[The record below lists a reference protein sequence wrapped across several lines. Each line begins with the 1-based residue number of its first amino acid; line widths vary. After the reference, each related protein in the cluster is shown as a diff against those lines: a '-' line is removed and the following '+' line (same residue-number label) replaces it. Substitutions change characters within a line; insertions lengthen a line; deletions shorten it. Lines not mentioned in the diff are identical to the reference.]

1 MSESSRTVTQ
11 ARDSSQPAGS
21 IRRTITIL
29 TSGRRATQMPASA
42 DIDASERDALL
53 SADEQRQA
61 AAADAPVASATA
73 TEPQPRRSKAAIAK
87 IAALHLLPLLV
98 AAAVLVVFFLVLL
111 PHILHA
117 GKSAPKFRPYPASLA
132 RGNAGAVATENERCS
147 QLGVEIL
154 RDKGGNA
161 VDAAIAATLCI
172 GTLNM
177 FSAGIGGGGWAIV
190 RAPSAD
196 RYAAPGKW
204 DHTVV
209 DFRETAP
216 GLANETMFEGRPRAA
231 QVGGLSVGVPGE
243 LRGLEIM
250 HSKWGSLPWADLVE
264 PAAKLADEAP
274 VSRELER
281 RLEVSVSSN
290 FSVLTSSRM
299 RSQAQHLC
307 HPAQVFGSFMK
318 KEKTWRSVFVH
329 KWTRQ
334 VLKEGDTIRRR
345 KYAKTLRTIAKEG
358 PRALYVV
365 SDSRP
370 CNSASYPPVLIMAYS
385 SSQGPIAQAL
395 VRTIKAT
402 GGIMTL
408 TDLAVYKANT
418 YPALEGTWAG
428 KKIYTTGAPTSGP
441 PLMSLLRMLEDFE
454 QFKPRN
460 DSGRL
465 STFGGPGI
473 EGLNSPLGVHR
484 YVEALKFAFGQ
495 RTLIGDPAYLSAKAN
510 AAIDEIPTEKR
521 IKELRKNITDDRTH
535 PISYYHPKFDIA
547 HDHGTMSLSV
557 IDKNGMAVT
566 LTSTVNLIFGS
577 KVMCPETGI
586 ILNDE
591 LDDSSTPGVPNAFG
605 LAPSPYNYPE
615 PGKRPLS
622 SMAPT
627 IVEWYSPK
635 DHRGKKH
642 DVNADADADAASSRE
657 GQHVF
662 AADSAADVQTEGKDK
677 KKGKKPASS
686 HPKVEQPDSIVT
698 LGGSGGSRIF
708 GSVAQVLL
716 HLDAGLDLS
725 SAIERSRI
733 HHQLLPVE
741 LDIETGGGEFEIQL
755 ANELEQRGHLV
766 RWLEINL
773 ALSEVQAVQRTAD
786 GHVWGASDSRKQGV
800 AAAY

>member
-1 MSESSRTVTQ
+1 
-11 ARDSSQPAGS
+11 
-21 IRRTITIL
+21 
-29 TSGRRATQMPASA
+29 MPASA

-61 AAADAPVASATA
+61 AAADAPAASATA

-132 RGNAGAVATENERCS
+132 SGNAGAVATENERCS

-281 RLEVSVSSN
+281 RLEV
-290 FSVLTSSRM
+290 
-299 RSQAQHLC
+299 
-307 HPAQVFGSFMK
+307 FGSFMK

-358 PRALYVV
+358 PRALYV
-365 SDSRP
+365 
-370 CNSASYPPVLIMAYS
+370 
-385 SSQGPIAQAL
+385 GPIAQAL